1 MRRLY
6 GPFIGLYRA
15 AALNSRRSAMRVQGR
30 AGMLLA
36 FIPGLVVASAGTA
49 TAAKLLTGKDIK
61 NGSIARKDLSTGVRA
76 ELSETAKPGA
86 QGPAGPGGPA
96 GPQGPQGLQGVKGD
110 TGAPPAVEAP
120 RIATLL
126 NGFAVYDQLADG
138 TGDRPVRF
146 WKDPFGVVH
155 LEGAVEFESSP
166 GMFTP
171 PPDFTTIFTIP
182 AGYRPAGVYASF
194 PVLTAGHSGSAEQL
208 GYLQIDSS
216 SGDVDYVGG
225 NVGYFALDGVTFL

>member
-1 MRRLY
+1 
-6 GPFIGLYRA
+6 
-15 AALNSRRSAMRVQGR
+15 MRVQGR

-36 FIPGLVVASAGTA
+36 FILGLVVASAGTA

-146 WKDPFGVVH
+146 WKDPFGMVH
-155 LEGAVEFESSP
+155 IEGAVERASAP
-166 GMFTP
+166 D
-171 PPDFTTIFTIP
+171 DFTTIFTLP
-182 AGYRPAGVYASF
+182 VGYRPAVLYASF
-194 PVLTAGHSGSAEQL
+194 PVMTTGHDDTVEQL
-208 GYLQIDSS
+208 GYLQVD
-216 SGDVDYVGG
+216 GPTGEVDYAGG
-225 NVGYFALDGVTFL
+225 NVGYFALDGITFRAG